1 VFSGALPRVGALI
14 RKQAPLASEKHVW
27 AHKTVRCDAETT
39 NVLSKYVLHVLPRQN
54 FAYDFHESSLPILNS
69 MSAQKEEEKTGI
81 GILEEKT
88 GILAEKT
95 GILAMEY

>member
-1 VFSGALPRVGALI
+1 
-14 RKQAPLASEKHVW
+14 
-27 AHKTVRCDAETT
+27 
-39 NVLSKYVLHVLPRQN
+39 
-54 FAYDFHESSLPILNS
+54 